1 MYQAGARQA
10 QILGHLVL
18 QVNVAQVWL
27 SFSSVILAFTFI
39 FGASLQRMYENVIF
53 LFVVHPYDVGD
64 ALLVDGVWHSVVEI
78 SLQTTAIVRWDGIKL
93 WVPNSKIRA
102 GEVANI
108 SSSQNRWEGFKVRP
122 SDQFPVASLS

>member
-1 MYQAGARQA
+1 M
-10 QILGHLVL
+10 

-64 ALLVDGVWHSVVEI
+64 ALMVDNVWHSVVEI
-78 SLQTTAIVRWDGIKL
+78 SLQTTALVRWDGIKM
-93 WVPNSKIRA
+93 WIPNSKIRA

-122 SDQFPVASLS
+122 SGAISIREYLSTSAPRHSQS